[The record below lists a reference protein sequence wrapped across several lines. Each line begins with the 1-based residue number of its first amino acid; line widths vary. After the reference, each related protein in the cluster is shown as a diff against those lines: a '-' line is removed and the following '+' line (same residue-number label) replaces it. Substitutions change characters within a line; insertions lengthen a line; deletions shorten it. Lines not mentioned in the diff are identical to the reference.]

1 MLFSHVFFCISS
13 ILKIY
18 IPSMFATF
26 FFVTW
31 NPQKCQRSSEI
42 IVGPPLDLALR
53 SGRRQADFLDLKD
66 PGSHLS
72 REGRHFIVE
81 GPEVGDAIMAHIH
94 QNLSVL
100 FPNLDVNYMCIWI
113 MNVYD
118 ILERQSREPNI
129 PVILK
134 ALDSMVT
141 HPSRPSACCW
151 PADLCPGLGWVDLG
165 AYMGLPLQPRDLMF
179 RLVCFD
185 VWGPFWVIGCGLK
198 CGLLHIY
205 YM

>member
-1 MLFSHVFFCISS
+1 MQDASDPIVVPCLQRRGKQVLIMRMLQCSTEHSKQTYFVPNYQTPTMLFSHVFFCISS

-100 FPNLDVNYMCIWI
+100 FPNLDVNYMCI
-113 MNVYD
+113 
-118 ILERQSREPNI
+118 
-129 PVILK
+129 
-134 ALDSMVT
+134 
-141 HPSRPSACCW
+141 
-151 PADLCPGLGWVDLG
+151 
-165 AYMGLPLQPRDLMF
+165 
-179 RLVCFD
+179 
-185 VWGPFWVIGCGLK
+185 
-198 CGLLHIY
+198 
-205 YM
+205 